1 MKSIEKWIQPSLV
14 TQIMFQIM
22 QSHQRMLWTELCPS
36 HNSNV
41 EVLSF
46 SSSECDSI
54 CEVIKPD
61 EITEMGPDP
70 K

>member
-1 MKSIEKWIQPSLV
+1 MWFPQPNLV

-22 QSHQRMLWTELCPS
+22 QSHQRMLWTELCHS

-46 SSSECDSI
+46 STSECDCI

>member
-1 MKSIEKWIQPSLV
+1 
-14 TQIMFQIM
+14 MFQIM

-61 EITEMGPDP
+61 EIAEMGPDP